1 MEALEK
7 MPARTIEHVKGS
19 ELPIGL
25 LEKFGFF
32 PDQTFTII
40 LEDDDGREYDHRE
53 LRPEFIE
60 EIERDDEDIK
70 AEQLTE
76 FETATNF
83 RTLLYKG
90 IDKGNVAFEEEAGR
104 IAVEATAF
112 ARQKR

>member
-1 MEALEK
+1 
-7 MPARTIEHVKGS
+7 MPARTIEHVRGS
-19 ELPIGL
+19 ELPIGW
-25 LEKFGFF
+25 LEKFGFL

-40 LEDDDGREYDHRE
+40 LEDDDGREYDNRE
-53 LRPEFIE
+53 LRPEFVA
-60 EIERDDEDIK
+60 EIKQDDEDLQ

-76 FETATNF
+76 FEAATNF

-90 IDKGNVAFEEEAGR
+90 IGKGNVASEEEAAR